1 RMTLGARGMMPTNT
15 TNMKMFAA
23 ADGLKLPYSVDD
35 FTDPWRT
42 PDTLVL
48 LHAAMGSALRWF
60 DWVPRLARRYRVVRL
75 DLRGHGNSVVPT
87 PEQLFSLAHLVGD
100 ALQLLDLVGAGRAHI
115 VGNSA
120 GGYLAQPV
128 AIHHPRRVKTL
139 APLRPAPR

>member
-1 RMTLGARGMMPTNT
+1 MMPTNT
-15 TNMKMFAA
+15 ANIKTFAA
-23 ADGLKLPYSVDD
+23 ADGLKPAYYADD
-35 FTDPWRT
+35 FTAPGRT
-42 PDTLVL
+42 PSPL
-48 LHAAMGSALRWF
+48 LSPHAAMGSALRCF
-60 DWVPRLARRYRVVRL
+60 NGVPRLARRYRVVRL
-75 DLRGHGNSVVPT
+75 DLRGHGNSGVPA
-87 PEQLFSLAHLVGD
+87 PEQPFSLAHLVGD